1 MELTVEKL
9 LAIAEAEVGYLEKKT
24 NSSLDDKT
32 TNAGYNNW
40 TKYARDLYK
49 VGYYN
54 GNKNGYAWCDVFV
67 DWCFLQLCEGDAKK
81 AEWII
86 CQTGDYGAG
95 CGYSMR
101 YYKAKGRFSK
111 TPMPGDQIFFG
122 SSESNV
128 AHTGIVYKVDSS
140 YVYTIEGN
148 TSSTAGVVANGGG
161 VFKKSYAR
169 NYNRI
174 VGYGH
179 PYYDGMGVLPAE
191 PEDTTLRKGSTGKNV
206 EKLQENL
213 KTLGF
218 YKSTIDGDFGSA
230 TDAAVRAFQKDA
242 KITADGVVGPQTLNA
257 IEEALNAQKA
267 EQKTENGGY
276 TLEQFV
282 REVQAAVGTTVDG
295 IAGSVTLSKT
305 KTLSTVINRT
315 HALVRLVQKRL
326 KSLGYYNDTVDG
338 IFGNVTKTAVKAFQK
353 DNQCTQDGVI
363 TARNKTWEALLHV
376 DK

>member
-32 TNAGYNNW
+32 ANAGYNNW
-40 TKYARDLYK
+40 TKYARDLHK
-49 VGYYN
+49 AGYYN
-54 GNKNGYAWCDVFV
+54 GNKNGYAWCDCFV
-67 DWCFLQLCEGDAKK
+67 DWCFLQLCNGDAKK
-81 AEWII
+81 AEWMI

-101 YYKAKGRFSK
+101 YYKAQNRFSK

-122 SSESNV
+122 AESSV

-140 YVYTIEGN
+140 RVYTIEGN

-169 NYNRI
+169 NYSRI

-191 PEDTTLRKGSTGKNV
+191 PEDTTLRKGSVGEKV
-206 EKLQENL
+206 KKLQEDL

-218 YKSTIDGDFGSA
+218 YKSTVDGSFGSV
-230 TDAAVRAFQKDA
+230 TDTAVRAFQKDA
-242 KITADGVVGPQTLNA
+242 KITVDGVAGPQTLKA
-257 IEEALNAQKA
+257 IEEALNAKKVEDSSA
-267 EQKTENGGY
+267 KGGY
-276 TLEQFV
+276 TLDQFI

-295 IAGSVTLSKT
+295 VAGPVTLSKT
-305 KTLSTVINRT
+305 KTLSTITNRR

-326 KSLGYYNDTVDG
+326 NSLGYYNDTIDG
-338 IFGNVTKTAVKAFQK
+338 DFGNITKAAVKAFQK
-353 DNQCTQDGVI
+353 DNQCVQDGVI
-363 TARNKTWEALLHV
+363 TAGKKTWEALLKV
-376 DK
+376 D

>member
-40 TKYARDLYK
+40 TKYARDLNK
-49 VGYYN
+49 SGYYN

-67 DWCFLQLCEGDAKK
+67 DWCFLQLCNGDAKK
-81 AEWII
+81 AEWMI

-140 YVYTIEGN
+140 RVYTIEGN

-161 VFKKSYAR
+161 VFKKSYTR

-191 PEDTTLRKGSTGKNV
+191 PEDTTLRKGSVGKNV

-218 YKSTIDGDFGSA
+218 YKSTIDGSFGSV

-242 KITADGVVGPQTLNA
+242 KITIDGVAGPQTLKA
-257 IEEALNAQKA
+257 IEEALNAQKI

-282 REVQAAVGTTVDG
+282 REVQAAIGTTVDG

-338 IFGNVTKTAVKAFQK
+338 IFGNVTKAAVKAFQK
-353 DNQCTQDGVI
+353 DNQCVQDGVI
-363 TARNKTWEALLHV
+363 TARKKTWEALLKV
-376 DK
+376 D